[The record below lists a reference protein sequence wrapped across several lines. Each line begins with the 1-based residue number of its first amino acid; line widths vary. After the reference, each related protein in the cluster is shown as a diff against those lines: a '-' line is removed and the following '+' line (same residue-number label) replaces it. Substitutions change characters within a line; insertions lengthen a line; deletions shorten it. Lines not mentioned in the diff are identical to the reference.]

1 LLANLYLH
9 YVLDLWFEKKMKVK
23 FGGKAEL
30 IRYADDFC
38 LFFKTAEGVEVMRP
52 LLTAERR

>member
-1 LLANLYLH
+1 
-9 YVLDLWFEKKMKVK
+9 VLDLWFEKKMKVK